1 MGVRRTRATNHYPNA
16 SRFGWLFHV
25 LSIEMADIPAAVGY
39 FISGR
44 PSGLPRR
51 AFHAGG
57 WLFTPSSVKRWF
69 IVIDEVNQW
78 SKRFGRHILDTV
90 RNVAT
95 STNRAGDVLTHPT
108 PFLASSVSLV
118 PAFSDLRP

>member
-1 MGVRRTRATNHYPNA
+1 MGHKSLPPTPVQAA
-16 SRFGWLFHV
+16 GFFHAR
-25 LSIEMADIPAAVGY
+25 SIEMADIPAAVGY

-69 IVIDEVNQW
+69 IVIDEVNQC
-78 SKRFGRHILDTV
+78 LT
-90 RNVAT
+90 
-95 STNRAGDVLTHPT
+95 AG
-108 PFLASSVSLV
+108 
-118 PAFSDLRP
+118 